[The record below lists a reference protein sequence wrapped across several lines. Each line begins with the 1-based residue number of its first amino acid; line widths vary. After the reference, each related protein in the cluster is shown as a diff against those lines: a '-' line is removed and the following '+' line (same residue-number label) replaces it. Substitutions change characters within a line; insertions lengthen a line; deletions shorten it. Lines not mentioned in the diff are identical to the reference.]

1 MKFKV
6 KLLFVLSF
14 LFFTSI
20 FIVFAFSFSGFGYP
34 TSASGEKTAKIS
46 LGLGESWSFASGHL
60 GEDYLLGENAPV
72 YSIADG
78 IVFKVASW
86 PECPNSASHG
96 WGGVV
101 IIKHQI
107 PDNINKNF
115 DTTNATLQG
124 SPAISNPKVVYSMY
138 GHLKN
143 IQVKEGETI
152 KKGSII
158 GEVGKVCK
166 KNGGTYAP
174 HLHFEIKDQNAI
186 DGEDKI
192 RKIPGIG
199 HGYSGRDGYAPNRYI
214 PSKFIENNK
223 DLIIK
228 EETPNKTS
236 NSNQGKSSI
245 VRPSPTPTKG
255 EGAIGEE
262 PILSFWDKFLFQ
274 TKRIINSFKFKEDIQ
289 EKKPLKNIPPISSK
303 SPVWRQRLI
312 ERSVP
317 TWTFILGESQP
328 INRVKF
334 KFQNIGNTTWRKD
347 EVFLNVAGGYQ
358 GTAAKLY
365 HKSWI
370 TKLRPCSF
378 QENEVKP
385 GQSGTFEFIF
395 SYPQKEGKYY
405 AQFSL
410 SRYDKKQ
417 NKWYWIEGDRAILYI
432 TVKKKSNILSY
443 GSANVSKAFSWNSS
457 SSNQNQN
464 NNQNNTQSQNSP
476 PQNSSLPL
484 SNQEENNPNTSL
496 LSFPMAHYN
505 TSKTGWLPFLGPYQN
520 PQKEIFISDSPDESY
535 FNSPSID
542 SKGNIYFNA
551 SLNSK
556 KGLYSFD
563 SRGNLRFFVECS
575 NSSPLFYCL
584 PSYQPPTLFEEE
596 ELIFDVLSMNLVAI
610 DISTGKIIW
619 QKNFGGVYESQH
631 PVIDKVGNLYFV
643 ASACLANHSCIEMD
657 QRGNPVNLKEGL
669 FSFDSKTGRLN
680 WFYSFK
686 EGKKYQE
693 QDINLERNDI
703 MLWNGSKDFTLPV
716 VDKKGLIYIGNK
728 KKLFVINQNGEVL
741 KQKEFIAYS
750 CDLRMTQGLL
760 ESFSWPLI
768 NYISVD
774 ENNYLYV
781 SLTSERYEGCDQIN
795 AGWRSCL
802 HSLNKNTLEE
812 NWQEPICSTE
822 DFFNSFVVAP
832 DGKIFLVRSLSNNRY
847 PYLDDLY
854 LSVFS
859 SAGKVIKE
867 IKLREASFRLEELFE
882 ILVDK
887 HENVYLSFNNFFSKS
902 IIDYLKI
909 FDKNLQLQG
918 EFSFYYPE
926 ELSPTFSIS
935 PDGTLYIGSGKALY
949 KITSSK

>member
-20 FIVFAFSFSGFGYP
+20 FIAFAFSFSGFGYP

-115 DTTNATLQG
+115 DTTNATLHG

-174 HLHFEIKDQNAI
+174 HLHFEVKDQSAI
-186 DGEDKI
+186 EKDVVIEN
-192 RKIPGIG
+192 IPGIG

-228 EETPNKTS
+228 EETPNKNS

-255 EGAIGEE
+255 EGAIGKE

-289 EKKPLKNIPPISSK
+289 EKKPLKSIPAISSK

-347 EVFLNVAGGYQ
+347 EVFLNIVGGYQ

-370 TKLRPCSF
+370 TKLRPCGF

-432 TVKKKSNILSY
+432 TVKKKSSILSY

-520 PQKEIFISDSPDESY
+520 PQKEIFISDSPDSYGSY
-535 FNSPSID
+535 FVSPSID
-542 SKGNIYFNA
+542 SKGNFYFKA
-551 SLNSK
+551 SLNNNR
-556 KGLYSFD
+556 GLYSFD
-563 SRGNLRFFVECS
+563 PKGNLRFFVGCDNFSSFCS
-575 NSSPLFYCL
+575 FTY
-584 PSYQPPTLFEEE
+584 YQPTIFEKKG
-596 ELIFDVLSMNLVAI
+596 LVFDVLSTVLFAT
-610 DISTGKIIW
+610 DIQTGKVLW
-619 QKNFGGVYESQH
+619 QKTFYLVYSNQY
-631 PVIDKVGNLYFV
+631 PIIDNNGKLYFV
-643 ASACLANHSCIEMD
+643 ASACLANRPCFEKD
-657 QRGNPVNLKEGL
+657 QNGNFISNLKDGL
-669 FSFDSKTGRLN
+669 FSFDAQTGKLN

-686 EGKKYQE
+686 ENKKYQE
-693 QDINLERNDI
+693 NEISLNREEHNYSFNAIDITMPTID
-703 MLWNGSKDFTLPV
+703 D
-716 VDKKGLIYIGNK
+716 KGLIYIGYKN
-728 KKLFVINQNGEVL
+728 KLFVINQDGNIL
-741 KQKEFIAYS
+741 KKKEFVSTSSRNGISENCDEPLTNYIAIKG
-750 CDLRMTQGLL
+750 DNL
-760 ESFSWPLI
+760 
-768 NYISVD
+768 YISVTG
-774 ENNYLYV
+774 EKH
-781 SLTSERYEGCDQIN
+781 EGCNCCIEGQL
-795 AGWRSCL
+795 SCL

-812 NWQEPICSTE
+812 NWQNPFCPTGYPL
-822 DFFNSFVVAP
+822 DFFAVNSYGDIFLVPSWYSASSGGSLYSYLYVLSSSGQVKKNKRIKEGGFIKDVFIDKEDNIYLLIGGTYSHSLHILNKELDYQGLFYFRDYSSGTFSIAP
-832 DGKIFLVRSLSNNRY
+832 DGN
-847 PYLDDLY
+847 
-854 LSVFS
+854 
-859 SAGKVIKE
+859 
-867 IKLREASFRLEELFE
+867 
-882 ILVDK
+882 
-887 HENVYLSFNNFFSKS
+887 
-902 IIDYLKI
+902 
-909 FDKNLQLQG
+909 
-918 EFSFYYPE
+918 
-926 ELSPTFSIS
+926 
-935 PDGTLYIGSGKALY
+935 LYIGVGKILY
-949 KITSSK
+949 KIFSSK